1 MAPYYGNSELLYD
14 NDPNQVRAEMFRTI
28 FGKYATHAAEYTKLL
43 VKNIHDILKLFECH
57 GYKHHHIR
65 DAGYSEGHEKHTIYL
80 TNKEKK
86 SMICAIIQKKDVEKV
101 KMAGEYWDDND
112 EHEYDGRRFNFVA
125 IQTSSTGEYNWFK
138 KLILESRLVEET
150 KNKLYMMKNT
160 DFGGVE
166 LDSFPMENVVC
177 DIQLN
182 YGSNFVHVYDNVIN
196 NLKDKKSGLYIFH
209 GPPGT
214 GKTTFIKYLT
224 TVVTNRKFILVPN
237 TLVGSIFSPKM
248 VSNIYTFKDS
258 VLVLEDAELCVFKR
272 DGNNNELV
280 SGILN
285 ITDGLLKDLLNISIF
300 VTFNSSRV
308 EELDKALL
316 RKGRLKTMYKFDALS
331 TSDSQK
337 LLDHLGKNHTA
348 KTPMTLADIYNI
360 DDVVDLGGEVVNVS
374 TGGIGFGAR

>member
-1 MAPYYGNSELLYD
+1 MASHFGNSELLYD
-14 NDPNQVRAEMFRTI
+14 NDPNQVRAEMYRAI

-43 VKNIHDILKLFECH
+43 VKNIHDILKTFEH
-57 GYKHHHIR
+57 QGYEQHYIR
-65 DAGYSEGHEKHTIYL
+65 DAGYAEGHEKYTLYL
-80 TNKEKK
+80 TNKEKS
-86 SMICAIIQKKDVEKV
+86 SMICATIQKKDLDKA
-101 KMAGEYWDDND
+101 KTSIDYWEDSD

-125 IQTSSTGEYNWFK
+125 IQTIDVDEYSWFK
-138 KLILESRLVEET
+138 KLIVESRLIEET

-160 DFGGVE
+160 EYGGVE

-182 YGSNFVHVYDNVIN
+182 YGSGFINVHNNVIN

-214 GKTTFIKYLT
+214 GKTSYIKYLT

-237 TLVGSIFSPKM
+237 TMVDSIFSPKM
-248 VSNIYTFKDS
+248 VSSIYTFKDS

-300 VTFNSSRV
+300 VTFNSSKI

-316 RKGRLKTMYKFDALS
+316 RKGRLKTMYKFDAL
-331 TSDSQK
+331 TISDSQR
-337 LLDHLGKNHTA
+337 LLNHLGKEHKADN
-348 KTPMTLADIYNI
+348 PMTLADIYNV
-360 DDVVDLGGEVVNVS
+360 DEEVDLGGEVVNTS
-374 TGGIGFGAR
+374 SGGIGFGAR